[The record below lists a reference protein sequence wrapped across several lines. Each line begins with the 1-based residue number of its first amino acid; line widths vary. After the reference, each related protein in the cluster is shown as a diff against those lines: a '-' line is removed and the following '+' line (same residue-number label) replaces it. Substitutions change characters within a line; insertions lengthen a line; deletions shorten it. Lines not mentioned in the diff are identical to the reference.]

1 MADVNEKRFTNVRI
15 QHRTKTSAEWLAVT
29 EAPLKGELCVE
40 LNVNESGSAVSTKIK
55 IGDGHTLFKDLA
67 YVGGNDAHVIETE
80 ALAKGSDHMTAIN
93 ALTGSL
99 ELHAGDIAIVK
110 EIIDGSDPQSQ
121 SSDTKLA
128 YTAYVYDGTAWKAMD
143 GNYSADNVYFDA
155 DLTYTANIGT
165 KTVPASGSGKISAK
179 GKNVKQVLSD
189 ILALEK
195 NPNKTLPAVS
205 FSAQSGFGTFEIG
218 TKKTLTYTAAL
229 SAGSYTYGPATGI
242 TAQSWSVVCDGK
254 TLTTATG
261 SFTDVV
267 AESTPKNIVATA
279 TYNEGAIPKT
289 NLGND
294 YPDGK
299 IAAGSASKT
308 SNNLTGVR
316 YMFYGPM
323 TTDAALN
330 SASIRGLG
338 HKEAS
343 ANKTIATFGAGAGA
357 VKVVVAVP
365 SGKRITKVLMPSA
378 MNADVTTA
386 FVQQSA
392 TVDVEGA
399 EGYTAAAYTVYVY
412 QPASIDA
419 GETYAITIG

>member
-40 LNVNESGSAVSTKIK
+40 LNVNEAGGAVSTKIK
-55 IGDGHTLFKDLA
+55 IGDGKTLFKDLA
-67 YVGGNDAHVIETE
+67 YVGGNDAHVIETGV
-80 ALAKGSDHMTAIN
+80 LAKGADHMAAIN
-93 ALTGSL
+93 ALAASL
-99 ELHAGDIAIVK
+99 ELHAGDIAIAK
-110 EIIDGSDPQSQ
+110 EKIDDNTNG
-121 SSDTKLA
+121 KIA

-165 KTVPASGSGKISAK
+165 KTVPSSGSGTISAK
-179 GKNVKQVLSD
+179 GKNVKQVLAD

-195 NPNKTLPAVS
+195 NPSKTAPAVS
-205 FSAQSGFGTFEIG
+205 FSAQNGFGTYEIG
-218 TKKTLTYTAAL
+218 TKKTLTYTATL

-261 SFTDVV
+261 TFADVI
-267 AESTPKNIVATA
+267 AESTAKNIVATA
-279 TYNEGAIPKT
+279 TYNEGAVPKT

-294 YPDGK
+294 YPAGK
-299 IAAGSASKT
+299 IAAGSTSKT
-308 SNNLTGVR
+308 SSNLTGVR
-316 YMFYGPM
+316 FMFYGPM

-330 SASIRGLG
+330 SENIRALSK
-338 HKEAS
+338 KEA
-343 ANKTIATFGAGAGA
+343 AAKKTLGTFGAGTGA
-357 VKVVVAVP
+357 VKVIVAVP
-365 SGKRITKVLMPSA
+365 AGYKVTKVLMPSA

-386 FVQQSA
+386 FVKQNVQ
-392 TVDVEGA
+392 VDVEGA
-399 EGYTAAAYTVYVY
+399 NGYTATKYDVWVY

-419 GETYAITIG
+419 GETYAVTIG

>member
-1 MADVNEKRFTNVRI
+1 MATEKKFTNVRI

-40 LNVNESGSAVSTKIK
+40 LNVNEAGSAVSTKIK

-67 YVGGNDAHVIETE
+67 YVGGNDAHVIETGV
-80 ALAKGSDHMTAIN
+80 LAKGADHMTAIN

-99 ELHAGDIAIVK
+99 ELHAGDIAIAK
-110 EIIDGSDPQSQ
+110 EKIDDNTDG
-121 SSDTKLA
+121 KIA
-128 YTAYVYDGTAWKAMD
+128 YTAYVYDGEAWKAMD

-165 KTVPASGSGKISAK
+165 KTVPASGSGTISAK

-205 FSAQSGFGTFEIG
+205 FSAQNGFGTFEIG

-279 TYNEGAIPKT
+279 TYNEGAVPKT

-323 TTDAALN
+323 TTDTTLN

-365 SGKRITKVLMPSA
+365 SGKKIKKVLMPSA

-386 FVQQSA
+386 FVQQGA